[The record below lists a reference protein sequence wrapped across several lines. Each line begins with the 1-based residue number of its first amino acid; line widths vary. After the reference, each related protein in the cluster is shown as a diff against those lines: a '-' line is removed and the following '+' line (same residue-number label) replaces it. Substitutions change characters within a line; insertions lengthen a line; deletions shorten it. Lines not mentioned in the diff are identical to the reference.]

1 LEKERAVPDFSQL
14 TERQREIYEFIADKI
29 EGRGFGPTVRE
40 IGEAFGI
47 QSPNGVMCHLKALEK
62 KGLIKRTGFR
72 ARAIQLVDHR
82 PHSGSLPL
90 LGLVAAGSPTQ
101 AVAQEDRLEFKDL
114 FGDPNHYAL
123 RVRGHSMIENHID
136 DGDYVIIRK
145 QEVAE
150 NGERVVAMI
159 DDEVT
164 LKRYYR
170 ERNRIRLEPANG
182 TMDPILVED
191 REDVKILGKLV
202 GVMRK
207 C

>member
-1 LEKERAVPDFSQL
+1 MPDFSQL
-14 TERQREIYEFIADKI
+14 TERQREIYDFIRDKI

-40 IGEAFGI
+40 IGEGFDI
-47 QSPNGVMCHLKALEK
+47 KSPNGVMCHLKALEK

-82 PHSGSLPL
+82 LHTVDLPL
-90 LGLVAAGSPTQ
+90 LGKVAAGAPLQ
-101 AVAQEDRLEFKDL
+101 ATATDDRLDFKEL
-114 FGDPNHYAL
+114 FGNPSNFAL
-123 RVRGHSMIENHID
+123 RVQGQSMIENHID
-136 DGDYVIIRK
+136 DGDFVVIRE
-145 QEVAE
+145 QQSAH

-170 ERNRIRLEPANG
+170 EKNRIRLEPANEN
-182 TMDPILVED
+182 MAPIFVDED
-191 REDVKILGKLV
+191 DDIRILGVLV
-202 GVMRK
+202 GVVRK